1 MMNMFLLLSSL
12 CFGFSVKTNEMGE
25 ELKWKQN
32 PIEYKIN
39 LSNQRNLSEEEVE
52 DSIAQSFMEW
62 EGIRGAPLRFYYEGE
77 TTNNSSSY
85 QDGVNIVVFREDWP
99 DELDDDLLAITYT
112 WSIEGGEIIAFDI
125 LINENYEWSLTGEAG
140 KHDLKNA
147 ITHEIGHATGMNHS
161 EMVDSTMYISSTEG
175 EIIKRTLADDDI
187 RGLQYLYSGI
197 IYKNPPQC
205 ASLSSAN
212 LGLFGIIF
220 VILLIFFR
228 RKDA

>member
-1 MMNMFLLLSSL
+1 MISMLLLLSSL
-12 CFGFSVKTNEMGE
+12 CFGFSVKTNERGE

-85 QDGVNIVVFREDWP
+85 QDGVNIVAFREDWP
-99 DELDDDLLAITYT
+99 EELDDDLLAITYT

-125 LINENYEWSLTGEAG
+125 LINENYEWSLTGESG

-197 IYKNPPQC
+197 LYEDPVQC
-205 ASLSSAN
+205 ASLASKP
-212 LGLFGIIF
+212 GVFITLFCMF
-220 VILLIFFR
+220 MLAFFR
-228 RKDA
+228 RKVE